1 MVQKNLR
8 RRAEGRAGDR
18 KVSKKNGSFSYAQAR
33 EKLLSIIIPSRFIY
47 QTSRLLPVRNAS

>member
-1 MVQKNLR
+1 MVQKDFR

-18 KVSKKNGSFSYAQAR
+18 KVSKKISSFSYAQAR

-47 QTSRLLPVRNAS
+47 QTSRLLPVHNSS